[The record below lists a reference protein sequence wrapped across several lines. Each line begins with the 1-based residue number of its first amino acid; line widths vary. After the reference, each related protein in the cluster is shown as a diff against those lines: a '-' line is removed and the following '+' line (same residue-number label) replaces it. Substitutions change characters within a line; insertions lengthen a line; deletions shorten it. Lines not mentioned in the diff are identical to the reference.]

1 MKTKGLQFQKN
12 RKVNVT
18 DDEDGYEDIKPGDD
32 LPEDED
38 SDEGVKPGDDL
49 PEDEDSDEGAKP
61 GGENLPK

>member
-49 PEDEDSDEGAKP
+49 PEDEDSD
-61 GGENLPK
+61 